1 VRSGLKYEGKVY
13 DKGSDARIAYPLG
26 GLGAG
31 MIALEGTGGL
41 SQFSLRH
48 KPDLLN
54 KPMIFSAVTICGENA
69 VAKVLEGPI
78 PPRAV
83 YDLRHGPHGG
93 AAGGQNGRNYGLPRM
108 AESAFTARFPF
119 AEVRMNHPRLPVD
132 VVLTGWSPF
141 VPGQADDSS
150 LPAAGLEYRFRNLTN
165 DPVELVYSFHA
176 RNFMACGEGEASAS
190 HIAGGF
196 VFKQEGTPDK
206 PWLAGQFR
214 AAIDRP
220 GAVTDTSWFRGD
232 YWFDTVTMLWRKI
245 EGASA
250 DRLPQ
255 NHEQGGKGASLYVPL
270 SLQPGETATVRL
282 RLSWFVPESDQR
294 HGFFADPDGFDGY
307 YKPWY
312 TSAFADG
319 AELEGY
325 WRNEY
330 ERLRSQSARFS
341 DNLHES
347 KLPSEILEAVSSNLP
362 ILKSPTILRQ
372 HDGRL
377 WAWEGCFDEEGSC
390 YGTCTHVWNYAQ
402 ALAHLF
408 PELERD
414 IRRTEFTEGQNEE
427 GHQSFRVPLPIAPS
441 AHLEQ
446 AAADGQLGGIMKVY
460 REWRIGGDTDWM
472 LSLWPRTK
480 QSLQYA
486 IRTWDPRHTGV
497 LEEPHHNTYDIE
509 LWGPNGMSASLYLGA
524 LKAAAIMAEAA
535 GESGEPFET
544 LYAKGRA
551 FTETVLFN
559 GEYFEQQVRWKDL
572 DAQLPMIGHK
582 ANNVDY
588 SKDAYVLFLQEGP
601 KYQYG
606 TGCLADGVFGCWLA
620 AACGLGDILDPVK
633 VASHLLSVYRYNFKA
648 DLTEH
653 VNPQRPGFAIG
664 RESGL
669 LLCTW
674 PRGGEPTLPLQY
686 SREIWPGLEYQVAS
700 HLIYLG
706 FEQEGL
712 SIVRACR
719 ARYDGQ
725 VRNPFSEYEC
735 GEWYGRSLSS
745 YALLWAY
752 GGIRYDAVSQT
763 LYVKRSAA
771 DRDFAGFLSTASGY
785 GIAGVK
791 DGLPFVTCESGE
803 IQFNSIEWY

>member
-1 VRSGLKYEGKVY
+1 MKYEGKVY
-13 DKGSDARIAYPLG
+13 GEGLNDRIAYPIG

-41 SQFSLRH
+41 SHFSLRH
-48 KPDLLN
+48 KPELLN
-54 KPMIFSAVTICGENA
+54 KPMCFSAVTVCGENA
-69 VAKVLEGPI
+69 IAKVLEGPMPSRSI
-78 PPRAV
+78 

-93 AAGGQNGRNYGLPRM
+93 AAGGNNGRNYGLPRM
-108 AESAFTARFPF
+108 EESFFTARFPF
-119 AEVRMNHPRLPVD
+119 AEVAMKHSQLPVN
-132 VVLTGWSPF
+132 VVLTGWNPF
-141 VPGQADDSS
+141 VPGHADDSS
-150 LPAAGLEYRFRNLTN
+150 LPVAGLEYRFHNHSS
-165 DPVELVYSFHA
+165 DPVQLVYSFHST
-176 RNFMACGEGEASAS
+176 NFMSCGDGEASAKP
-190 HIAGGF
+190 IDGGF
-196 VFKQEGTPDK
+196 VLEQEGTPDM
-206 PWLAGQFR
+206 PWTAGQFC
-214 AAIDRP
+214 AATDYP

-232 YWFDTVTMLWRKI
+232 YWFDTLTMLWRKI

-250 DRLPQ
+250 GSLPQ
-255 NHEQGGKGASLYVPL
+255 NYNPGGKGGSLYVPM
-270 SLQPGETATVRL
+270 SLKPGETATVRL

-294 HGFFADPDGFDGY
+294 HGFFANPDEHGY

-312 TSAFADG
+312 AAAFESG
-319 AELEGY
+319 AELESY
-325 WRNEY
+325 WRKEY
-330 ERLRSQSARFS
+330 FRLRALTVKFS
-341 DNLHES
+341 DHLHASNLPAEVM
-347 KLPSEILEAVSSNLP
+347 EAVSYNLA
-362 ILKSPTILRQ
+362 ILKSPTIMRQ

-408 PELERD
+408 PGLERE

-460 REWRIGGDTDWM
+460 REWRISGDTGWM
-472 LSLWPRTK
+472 LSLWPKVK
-480 QSLQYA
+480 QSLSFA

-509 LWGPNGMSASLYLGA
+509 LWGPNGMSATLYLGA

-535 GESGEPFET
+535 GESSEQYEA

-551 FTETVLFN
+551 YAESDLFN
-559 GEYFEQQVRWKDL
+559 GEYFEQHVRWKDL
-572 DAQLPMIGHK
+572 DAPLPQNGHK

-588 SKDAYVLFLQEGP
+588 SEDAYALFLQEGP

-620 AACGLGDILDPVK
+620 AVCGLGDILDPSK
-633 VASHLLSVYRYNFKA
+633 VASHLLSVYRYNFKT
-648 DLTEH
+648 DLSEH
-653 VNPQRPGFAIG
+653 VNPQRSGFAIG
-664 RESGL
+664 KESGL

-686 SREIWPGLEYQVAS
+686 SREVWPGLEYQVAS
-700 HLIYLG
+700 HLIYMG

-719 ARYDGQ
+719 DRFDGR

-752 GGIRYDAVSQT
+752 GGIRYDALNQT
-763 LYVKRSAA
+763 LYVKRTAANHDFTTFISAA
-771 DRDFAGFLSTASGY
+771 TGY
-785 GIAGVK
+785 GMAGVK
-791 DGLPFVTCESGE
+791 DGIPFVKCQSGE
-803 IQFNSIEWY
+803 IQVNQIEWY